1 MDKIIALLKTLGF
14 ELSADRQKQ
23 VKEVIEKEFVSVD
36 VTKEQKA
43 KLESRP
49 HSFPQ
54 KNSSHK
60 AWEESLF

>member
-23 VKEVIEKEFVSVD
+23 VKEVIEKEFVD
-36 VTKEQKA
+36 AAKEQKT

-49 HSFPQ
+49 PFPQ